1 MIYTQEQQS
10 RFLRD
15 EYEAEVDIFKRK
27 LDTVAT
33 TLLLQDEEMFVGQ
46 LAGMK
51 NGQMIMLF
59 SNNRAL
65 PRIGDHFFCMLLAP
79 ELRAYRSWGLL
90 SYKNLVQKKE
100 LSTDSVCIWHSKSDS
115 DKYSL
120 VGFRGIDIEFA
131 NAMEKAENV
140 ILTFGPAVPPYE
152 YLTNLMKV
160 VSLPAGRSTTFLQHD
175 FANSV
180 VSPKLIDNRDK
191 NLTSTILNLSDSNET
206 LIIQVSS

>member
-120 VGFRGIDIEFA
+120 VGFRGIDMA
-131 NAMEKAENV
+131 QGGLSV
-140 ILTFGPAVPPYE
+140 
-152 YLTNLMKV
+152 
-160 VSLPAGRSTTFLQHD
+160 AGRC
-175 FANSV
+175 
-180 VSPKLIDNRDK
+180 RC
-191 NLTSTILNLSDSNET
+191 LTKDSNTSIEKEGYIPYS
-206 LIIQVSS
+206 LQA